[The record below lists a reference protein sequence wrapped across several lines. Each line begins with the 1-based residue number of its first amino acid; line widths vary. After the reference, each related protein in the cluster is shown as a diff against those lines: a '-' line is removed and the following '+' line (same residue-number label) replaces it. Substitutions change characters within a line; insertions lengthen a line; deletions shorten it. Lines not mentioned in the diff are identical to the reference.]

1 MTDVKPLD
9 LSNLLKHAF
18 LSGILAARNIPADQL
33 LIDGPTLWLDY
44 DPTPNPAFT
53 RITSALFKDYY

>member
-9 LSNLLKHAF
+9 LSNLLKLAF
-18 LSGILAARNIPADQL
+18 LSGIVAARNTQPDQQ
-33 LIDGPTLWLDY
+33 IDGLTLWLDY